1 MKYCKKC
8 NRRRKTK
15 KFIISIYSRK
25 IFKIG
30 RFYEK
35 IYINRFFTRKI
46 QEFNLMLD
54 EPKFTSNEELRKI
67 KAELIQRETIEL
79 LRLYKSLSSGICKL
93 LEEKIENI

>member
-1 MKYCKKC
+1 MKK
-8 NRRRKTK
+8 
-15 KFIISIYSRK
+15 
-25 IFKIG
+25 
-30 RFYEK
+30 
-35 IYINRFFTRKI
+35 YILIDFLLEKI